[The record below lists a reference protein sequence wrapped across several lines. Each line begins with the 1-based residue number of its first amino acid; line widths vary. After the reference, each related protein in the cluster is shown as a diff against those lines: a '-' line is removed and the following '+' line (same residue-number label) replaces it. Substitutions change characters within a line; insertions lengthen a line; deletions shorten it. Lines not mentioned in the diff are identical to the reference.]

1 MLTNEIIVFI
11 ILISVVLFL
20 LMGGVVYFVLQ
31 YSKRKLLDLKEKE
44 ELRQQHRQQLLE
56 TQLEIQQQTMQDIGR
71 EIHDNV
77 GQKLTLASIY
87 SQQLDYESHYPDIK
101 DRIAN
106 IGQIINESLNE
117 LRSLSKSLTSSYISD
132 TPIDNLLESEA
143 AKVNA
148 SGKCTM
154 TARCNRNIELSPLVK
169 TILLR
174 VVQEFLQN
182 SLKHAA
188 CNTIQL
194 DLTKDKKGVHLEMK
208 DDGKGFAMDRLPRSQ
223 GIGLQNI
230 KRRAELINADLIINS
245 VLSVGTSLLLFIP
258 LEKIDQTE

>member
-1 MLTNEIIVFI
+1 MGETEILIFI
-11 ILISVVLFL
+11 ITTSLVIVVVLVSIFL
-20 LMGGVVYFVLQ
+20 FVIQ
-31 YSKRKLLDLKEKE
+31 YRKRKLMNQQEKEKITE
-44 ELRQQHRQQLLE
+44 MHQKELLN

-87 SQQLDYESHYPDIK
+87 SQQLDYEGNYPDIK
-101 DRIAN
+101 DKIAN

-132 TPIDNLLESEA
+132 TPIDDLLENEA
-143 AKVNA
+143 AKMNA

-154 TARCNRNIELSPLVK
+154 TARCTRNIELSPLVK

-174 VVQEFLQN
+174 IVQEFLQN

-188 CNTIQL
+188 CKTIQL
-194 DLTKDKKGVHLEMK
+194 DLKKDEKGIRLEMK
-208 DDGKGFAMDRLPRSQ
+208 DDGKGFAMGTLPRSQ
-223 GIGLQNI
+223 GIGLQNM
-230 KRRAELINADLIINS
+230 KRRAELIGADFEIQSALAK
-245 VLSVGTSLLLFIP
+245 GTKIKLFITSEKLDQP
-258 LEKIDQTE
+258 L